1 MDLGLRGK
9 VAVVTAASGGLGRA
23 IAEEFAAEDAITV
36 IAARNEA
43 QLKTAAEEIAA
54 KAQGSVFA
62 QRADCTV
69 EADIAAPVRDTVQ
82 KHGRLDVMICNSI
95 GPKTAPFDE
104 MSDEGW
110 REALDVK
117 VVAQI
122 RIAREAF
129 KAMQAQRSGCILFM
143 AGTHGRQPKTYSVT
157 AGVTNA
163 ALINASKVLAEAAAP
178 FNIRVNAINPGPI
191 ETDRMVYL
199 HQGEGDRAR
208 HPGGRGQAHPGRR
221 HPAEAL
227 RRAARARVGGRLP
240 RLAARELHDRHHA
253 RHRRRPGPGDLISRQ
268 AGAVSCAVRMK
279 YRFFSMP
286 AVAPQMYRSP

>member
-1 MDLGLRGK
+1 LRGK

-23 IAEEFAAEDAITV
+23 IAEEFAAEGAITI

-43 QLKTAAEEIAA
+43 RLAAAATEIAD
-54 KAQGSVFA
+54 KTQGTVVPY
-62 QRADCTV
+62 RADCTV
-69 EADIAAPVRDTVQ
+69 EADIAALVRDTVAT
-82 KHGRLDVMICNSI
+82 HGRLDVVMCNSI

-104 MSDEGW
+104 MTDDLW

-129 KAMQAQRSGCILFM
+129 KAMQPQKSGCILFM

-191 ETDRMVYL
+191 ETDRMIYL
-199 HQGEGDRAR
+199 TKEKAIELGISE
-208 HPGGRGQAHPGRR
+208 
-221 HPAEAL
+221 AEAKRIL
-227 RRAARARVGGRLP
+227 ADVTLLKRFGEPRELASAVVFLASARASFMTGIMLDIDGGQV
-240 RLAARELHDRHHA
+240 
-253 RHRRRPGPGDLISRQ
+253 Q
-268 AGAVSCAVRMK
+268 AI
-279 YRFFSMP
+279 
-286 AVAPQMYRSP
+286 

>member
-1 MDLGLRGK
+1 MDLGLRGT

-23 IAEEFAAEDAITV
+23 IAEEFAAEGAVTV

-43 QLKTAAEEIAA
+43 RLKTAAEEIAR
-54 KAQGSVFA
+54 KTQGTVVPY
-62 QRADCTV
+62 RADCTV
-69 EADIAAPVRDTVQ
+69 EADIVALVRDTVQ
-82 KHGRLDVMICNSI
+82 RHGRLDAMMCNSV
-95 GPKTAPFDE
+95 GPRTAPFDE
-104 MSDEGW
+104 MTDALW

-129 KAMQAQRSGCILFM
+129 KAMKPQRAGCILFM

-178 FNIRVNAINPGPI
+178 FNIRVNAVNPGPI

-199 HQGEGDRAR
+199 TKEKAIELGIPE
-208 HPGGRGQAHPGRR
+208 
-221 HPAEAL
+221 AEAK
-227 RRAARARVGGRLP
+227 RI
-240 RLAARELHDRHHA
+240 LADVTLLKRFGEPRELASAVVFLASPRASFMTGIMLDVD
-253 RHRRRPGPGDLISRQ
+253 GGQVQ
-268 AGAVSCAVRMK
+268 AI
-279 YRFFSMP
+279 
-286 AVAPQMYRSP
+286 

>member
-23 IAEEFAAEDAITV
+23 IAEEFAAEGAITV

-43 QLKTAAEEIAA
+43 RLETAAKEIADRT
-54 KAQGSVFA
+54 QGTVVPY
-62 QRADCTV
+62 RADCTV
-69 EADIAAPVRDTVQ
+69 EADIAALVRDTVQ
-82 KHGRLDVMICNSI
+82 KHGRLDVMMCNSI
-95 GPKTAPFDE
+95 GPRTAAFDE
-104 MSDEGW
+104 MTDALW

-117 VVAQI
+117 VVAQL

-129 KAMQAQRSGCILFM
+129 KAMQPQKSGCILFM

-199 HQGEGDRAR
+199 TKEKAIELGISE
-208 HPGGRGQAHPGRR
+208 
-221 HPAEAL
+221 AEAKRIL
-227 RRAARARVGGRLP
+227 ADVTLLKRFGEPRELASAVVFLASARASFMTGIMLDIDGGQV
-240 RLAARELHDRHHA
+240 
-253 RHRRRPGPGDLISRQ
+253 Q
-268 AGAVSCAVRMK
+268 AI
-279 YRFFSMP
+279 
-286 AVAPQMYRSP
+286 

>member
-9 VAVVTAASGGLGRA
+9 VVVVTAASGGLGRA
-23 IAEEFAAEDAITV
+23 IAEEFAAEGAITV

-43 QLKTAAEEIAA
+43 RLAAAAEEIAA
-54 KAQGSVFA
+54 KTGGTVAPC
-62 QRADCTV
+62 RADCTV
-69 EADIAAPVRDTVQ
+69 GADVVSLVRDTVQ

-104 MSDEGW
+104 MTDDGW

-129 KAMQAQRSGCILFM
+129 KAMQPQRSGCILFT

-178 FNIRVNAINPGPI
+178 FGIRVNAINPGPI
-191 ETDRMVYL
+191 DTERMAYL
-199 HQGEGDRAR
+199 SREKAAELGIPE
-208 HPGGRGQAHPGRR
+208 
-221 HPAEAL
+221 AEA
-227 RRAARARVGGRLP
+227 RRI
-240 RLAARELHDRHHA
+240 LADVTLLKRFGEPRELASAVVFLASPRASFITGIMLDID
-253 RHRRRPGPGDLISRQ
+253 GGQVQ
-268 AGAVSCAVRMK
+268 AI
-279 YRFFSMP
+279 
-286 AVAPQMYRSP
+286 

>member
-23 IAEEFAAEDAITV
+23 IAEEFAAEGAITI

-43 QLKTAAEEIAA
+43 RLAAAATEIAD
-54 KAQGSVFA
+54 KTQGTVVPY
-62 QRADCTV
+62 RADCTV
-69 EADIAAPVRDTVQ
+69 EADIAALVRDTVAT
-82 KHGRLDVMICNSI
+82 HGRLDVVMCNSI

-104 MSDEGW
+104 MTDDLW

-129 KAMQAQRSGCILFM
+129 KAMQPQKSGCILFM

-191 ETDRMVYL
+191 ETDRMIYL
-199 HQGEGDRAR
+199 TKEKAIELGISE
-208 HPGGRGQAHPGRR
+208 
-221 HPAEAL
+221 AEAKRIL
-227 RRAARARVGGRLP
+227 ADVTLLKRFGEPRELASAVVFLASARASFMTGIMLDIDGGQV
-240 RLAARELHDRHHA
+240 
-253 RHRRRPGPGDLISRQ
+253 Q
-268 AGAVSCAVRMK
+268 AI
-279 YRFFSMP
+279 
-286 AVAPQMYRSP
+286 

>member
-23 IAEEFAAEDAITV
+23 IAEEFAAEAAITV

-43 QLKTAAEEIAA
+43 RLTAAAEEIAH
-54 KAQGSVFA
+54 KTQGTVVPY
-62 QRADCTV
+62 RADCTV
-69 EADIAAPVRDTVQ
+69 EADVAALVRDTVQ
-82 KHGRLDVMICNSI
+82 KHGRLDVVMCNSI

-104 MSDEGW
+104 MTDALW

-117 VVAQI
+117 VGAQL

-129 KAMQAQRSGCILFM
+129 KAMQPQKSGCILFM

-199 HQGEGDRAR
+199 TKEKAIELGISE
-208 HPGGRGQAHPGRR
+208 
-221 HPAEAL
+221 AEAKRIL
-227 RRAARARVGGRLP
+227 ADVTLLKRFGEPRELASAVVFLASARASFMTGIMLDIDGGQV
-240 RLAARELHDRHHA
+240 
-253 RHRRRPGPGDLISRQ
+253 Q
-268 AGAVSCAVRMK
+268 AI
-279 YRFFSMP
+279 
-286 AVAPQMYRSP
+286 

>member
-1 MDLGLRGK
+1 MDLELKGK
-9 VAVVTAASGGLGRA
+9 VVVVTAASGGLGRA
-23 IAEEFAAEDAITV
+23 IAEVFAAEGAVTV

-43 QLKTAAEEIAA
+43 RLKAAATEIAA
-54 KAQGSVFA
+54 TTGGTVIPY
-62 QRADCTV
+62 RADCTSD
-69 EADIAAPVRDTVQ
+69 ADITALVRDTVQ
-82 KHGRLDVMICNSI
+82 KHGRLDVMMCNSI

-104 MSDEGW
+104 MTDDMW

-129 KAMQAQRSGCILFM
+129 KAMQTQRSGCILFM

-163 ALINASKVLAEAAAP
+163 ALINASKVLAEAAAA

-199 HQGEGDRAR
+199 TKEKATELGISE
-208 HPGGRGQAHPGRR
+208 
-221 HPAEAL
+221 AEAK
-227 RRAARARVGGRLP
+227 RI
-240 RLAARELHDRHHA
+240 LADVTVLKRFGEPRELASAVVFLASPRASFLTGIMLDVD
-253 RHRRRPGPGDLISRQ
+253 GGQVQ
-268 AGAVSCAVRMK
+268 AI
-279 YRFFSMP
+279 
-286 AVAPQMYRSP
+286 

>member
-1 MDLGLRGK
+1 MGEKTMDLGLRDK

-23 IAEEFAAEDAITV
+23 IAEEFASEGAITI

-43 QLKTAAEEIAA
+43 RLKAAAGEIARKTGGTA
-54 KAQGSVFA
+54 IPY
-62 QRADCTV
+62 RADCTI
-69 EADIAAPVRDTVQ
+69 EADITALVRDTVQ
-82 KHGRLDVMICNSI
+82 KHGRLDVMICNSV

-104 MSDEGW
+104 MTDAGW

-129 KAMQAQRSGCILFM
+129 KAMQRQRSGCILFM

-163 ALINASKVLAEAAAP
+163 ALINASKVLAEAGAP

-191 ETDRMVYL
+191 DTDRMAYL
-199 HQGEGDRAR
+199 VKEKAAELRISEPEAKRILADVTLLKRFGAPGELASAVVFLASPRASFMTGIMLDID
-208 HPGGRGQAHPGRR
+208 GGQVQA
-221 HPAEAL
+221 
-227 RRAARARVGGRLP
+227 
-240 RLAARELHDRHHA
+240 
-253 RHRRRPGPGDLISRQ
+253 I
-268 AGAVSCAVRMK
+268 
-279 YRFFSMP
+279 
-286 AVAPQMYRSP
+286 

>member
-9 VAVVTAASGGLGRA
+9 VVVVTAASGGLGRA
-23 IAEEFAAEDAITV
+23 IAEEFAQEGAITI

-43 QLKTAAEEIAA
+43 RLQATAREIEARTGTA
-54 KAQGSVFA
+54 VIAHK
-62 QRADCTV
+62 ADCTV
-69 EADIAAPVRDTVQ
+69 EADIAALVRETVRR
-82 KHGRLDVMICNSI
+82 HGRLDAVICNSI

-104 MSDEGW
+104 MTDAGW

-129 KAMQAQRSGCILFM
+129 KAMQPQKSGCILFM

-191 ETDRMVYL
+191 DTERMVYL
-199 HQGEGDRAR
+199 VKEKA
-208 HPGGRGQAHPGRR
+208 AELKISE
-221 HPAEAL
+221 AEA
-227 RRAARARVGGRLP
+227 RRILADVTALKRFGEP
-240 RLAARELHDRHHA
+240 RELAAAAVFLASPRASFMTGIMLDVD
-253 RHRRRPGPGDLISRQ
+253 GGQVQ
-268 AGAVSCAVRMK
+268 AI
-279 YRFFSMP
+279 
-286 AVAPQMYRSP
+286 

>member
-23 IAEEFAAEDAITV
+23 IAEEFAAEGAITV

-43 QLKTAAEEIAA
+43 RLKAAAEEIAA
-54 KAQGSVFA
+54 KTQGTVFA

-69 EADIAAPVRDTVQ
+69 EADIAALVRDTVH
-82 KHGRLDVMICNSI
+82 KHGRLDAMMCNSI

-104 MSDEGW
+104 MTDALW

-129 KAMQAQRSGCILFM
+129 KAMQPQRSGCILFM

-199 HQGEGDRAR
+199 TKEKAIELGIPE
-208 HPGGRGQAHPGRR
+208 
-221 HPAEAL
+221 AEAK
-227 RRAARARVGGRLP
+227 RI
-240 RLAARELHDRHHA
+240 LADVTLLKRFGEPRELASAVVFLASPRASFMTGIMLDID
-253 RHRRRPGPGDLISRQ
+253 GGQVQ
-268 AGAVSCAVRMK
+268 AI
-279 YRFFSMP
+279 
-286 AVAPQMYRSP
+286 

>member
-23 IAEEFAAEDAITV
+23 IAEEFAAEGAITV

-43 QLKTAAEEIAA
+43 RLQKAADEIAH
-54 KAQGSVFA
+54 KTGGTVHPY
-62 QRADCTV
+62 RADCTV
-69 EADIAAPVRDTVQ
+69 EDDVVALVRDTAAR
-82 KHGRLDVMICNSI
+82 HGRLDVMMCNSI
-95 GPKTAPFDE
+95 GPRTAPFDE
-104 MSDEGW
+104 MTDALW

-117 VVAQI
+117 VVAQL

-199 HQGEGDRAR
+199 TKEKAIELGISE
-208 HPGGRGQAHPGRR
+208 
-221 HPAEAL
+221 AEAKRIL
-227 RRAARARVGGRLP
+227 ADVTVLKRFGEPRELAAAVVFLASARASFMTGIMLDVDGGQV
-240 RLAARELHDRHHA
+240 
-253 RHRRRPGPGDLISRQ
+253 Q
-268 AGAVSCAVRMK
+268 AI
-279 YRFFSMP
+279 
-286 AVAPQMYRSP
+286 

>member
-23 IAEEFAAEDAITV
+23 IAEEFAAEGTTTI

-43 QLKTAAEEIAA
+43 RLAATAEEIAQKTGGTA
-54 KAQGSVFA
+54 IPY
-62 QRADCTV
+62 RADCTV
-69 EADIAAPVRDTVQ
+69 AADIAALVHDTMQ

-104 MSDEGW
+104 MTDDGW

-129 KAMQAQRSGCILFM
+129 KAMQKQRSGCILFM

-163 ALINASKVLAEAAAP
+163 ALINASKVMAEAAAP

-191 ETDRMVYL
+191 DTDRMAYL
-199 HQGEGDRAR
+199 TREKATELGI
-208 HPGGRGQAHPGRR
+208 PV
-221 HPAEAL
+221 AEAQ
-227 RRAARARVGGRLP
+227 RI
-240 RLAARELHDRHHA
+240 LADVTLLKRFGEPRELASAVVFLASPRASFMTGIMLDVD
-253 RHRRRPGPGDLISRQ
+253 GGQVQ
-268 AGAVSCAVRMK
+268 AI
-279 YRFFSMP
+279 
-286 AVAPQMYRSP
+286 

>member
-23 IAEEFAAEDAITV
+23 IAEEFAAEGAITV

-43 QLKTAAEEIAA
+43 RLTAAAKEIAD
-54 KAQGSVFA
+54 KTQGTVVPY
-62 QRADCTV
+62 RADCTV
-69 EADIAAPVRDTVQ
+69 EADIAALVRDTVQ
-82 KHGRLDVMICNSI
+82 AHGRLDVMMCNSL

-104 MSDEGW
+104 MTDALW

-117 VVAQI
+117 VVAQL

-129 KAMQAQRSGCILFM
+129 KAMQPQKSGCILFM

-199 HQGEGDRAR
+199 TKEKAIELGISE
-208 HPGGRGQAHPGRR
+208 
-221 HPAEAL
+221 AEAKRIL
-227 RRAARARVGGRLP
+227 ADVTLLKRFGEPRELASAVVFLASARASFMTGIMLDIDGGQV
-240 RLAARELHDRHHA
+240 
-253 RHRRRPGPGDLISRQ
+253 Q
-268 AGAVSCAVRMK
+268 AI
-279 YRFFSMP
+279 
-286 AVAPQMYRSP
+286 